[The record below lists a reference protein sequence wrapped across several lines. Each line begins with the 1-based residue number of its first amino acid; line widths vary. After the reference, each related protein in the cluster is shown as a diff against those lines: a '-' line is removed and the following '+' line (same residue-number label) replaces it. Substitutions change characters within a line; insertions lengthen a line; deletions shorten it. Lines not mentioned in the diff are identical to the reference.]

1 MIDPIAAGRALFPG
15 PWSRHWSTAPSRW
28 NMAPPS
34 ALRAAGDGPT
44 AASTGIPDPNILQA
58 LRRSVKIM
66 QSHLVSLQL

>member
-15 PWSRHWSTAPSRW
+15 PWSRRCCTAPSRW

-34 ALRAAGDGPT
+34 ALRASGDGPT
-44 AASTGIPDPNILQA
+44 AANTDIPDPNILQA

-66 QSHLVSLQL
+66 QSHLVSLQI